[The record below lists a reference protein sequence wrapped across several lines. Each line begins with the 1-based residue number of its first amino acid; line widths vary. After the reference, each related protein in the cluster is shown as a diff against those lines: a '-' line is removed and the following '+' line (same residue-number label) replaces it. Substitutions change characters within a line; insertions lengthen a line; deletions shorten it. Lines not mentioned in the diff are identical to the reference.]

1 MQVSPSLVFLSL
13 HFWLAALYASY
24 SWPKKE
30 KDDSFHAKRAKHSAH
45 KTLCSLSS
53 PGNKSWSKTY
63 GEIPAHLLILL

>member
-30 KDDSFHAKRAKHSAH
+30 KDDSFHAKEQSTLLTKLSAH
-45 KTLCSLSS
+45 CPALEIS
-53 PGNKSWSKTY
+53 PGARHMGKF
-63 GEIPAHLLILL
+63 LLIY